1 MRKSLQFRLIF
12 VLFSSIILFSCS
24 DPNPKPEETVEQQ
37 VDPNAEAALI
47 AANDS
52 FYSALNAMFVGDMTG
67 MNAIWSHRDYVTQM
81 GPFGGRLTGWEKVG
95 ADFQQNADMKFGG
108 AISCKDLH
116 AYIGNGMGYTTCVE
130 EGENLDSTG
139 TLMKVRHRST
149 NIFELQDG
157 AWKMIHHQTE
167 LLQQL
172 EDSSEQD
179 VHEEVQWTTK

>member
-1 MRKSLQFRLIF
+1 MNYSK
-12 VLFSSIILFSCS
+12 LFFATLLYSSVFLAACS
-24 DPNPKPEETVEQQ
+24 EPKNEENTEPVAQEQNHET
-37 VDPNAEAALI
+37 DLKMLI

-108 AISCKDLH
+108 AISCKDMH
-116 AYIGNGMGYTTCVE
+116 AYVGNGMGYTTCVE

-139 TLMKVRHRST
+139 TLMKVRHRAT
-149 NIFELQDG
+149 NVFELQDG
-157 AWKMIHHQTE
+157 AWKMIHHQTD
-167 LLQQL
+167 LSQQL
-172 EDSSEQD
+172 EDSYEEA
-179 VHEEVQWTTK
+179 VHEEVE